1 MTNETKN
8 TKTTKKKMFK
18 TNLTVK
24 IISMMMI
31 VLLLTCFTVPT
42 IANAVVVETE
52 SVGSNEVTEDGWRY
66 GIDNDGNIA
75 IGKYV
80 GTSEEVTLPSQINGV
95 PVYCVS
101 GNVLQ
106 DTPVK
111 KLHISDTDTPYEMP
125 HILKFYRD
133 IFSLSTNLEEIEI
146 GSMLANFIPSYA
158 FSSCPKLK
166 KVTFTEDFTKKA
178 KELGG
183 CYIAHHAFSD
193 CPSLKSFIFPEGI
206 TEIAGR
212 AFENDMIENFV
223 FEGYIPNCSLT
234 SMLIKKESLMAI
246 KNIVIFNQF
255 TSVSGKNLTNA
266 TFYAPEDSLTQIYV
280 NTESADDTSYIDI
293 TTVDIDG
300 FVNSIMNDENPS
312 APQPIIPPTSST
324 AETSETSEISETS
337 DITSSTGIT
346 GNTEDTE
353 DTSNTGNTEE
363 YSTTATLSPIP
374 SATEGTSNPDDKNEL
389 FCVCSYNKN
398 VYINNKISNFRISG
412 NNITY
417 SSNNSNIATVTKNGV
432 ISTKKAGR
440 ATITANSKTSNT
452 CVKLNLTVKNYP
464 KPKLSKTSLRL
475 KKGHSYTLK
484 ISKRM
489 TKATYSSSNKKIA
502 TVNKYGKIKASKK
515 KKGTAIITVK
525 ANCYTL
531 KCKVKV
537 V

>member
-1 MTNETKN
+1 MTNE

-42 IANAVVVETE
+42 IANAVVVETK
-52 SVGSNEVTEDGWRY
+52 SVGEAVSKDITDDGWNY
-66 GIDNDGNIA
+66 NINDDDTISITGYSGVDETA
-75 IGKYV
+75 I
-80 GTSEEVTLPSQINGV
+80 LPKVVN
-95 PVYCVS
+95 
-101 GNVLQ
+101 
-106 DTPVK
+106 TFPVK
-111 KLHISDTDTPYEMP
+111 HISFRCLKNTILKKLIIPNVENPYETP
-125 HILKFYRD
+125 KIDQY
-133 IFSLSTNLEEIEI
+133 FSEAFSYSTNLEEVEI
-146 GSMLANFIPSYA
+146 GSMFSNTIPREMFKGS
-158 FSSCPKLK
+158 PKLK

-193 CPSLKSFIFPEGI
+193 CPSLKSFVFPEGI

-223 FEGYIPNCSLT
+223 FERYIPNCSLT

-280 NTESADDTSYIDI
+280 NTESADDTSYVDI

-324 AETSETSEISETS
+324 SETSETS

-440 ATITANSKTSNT
+440 ATITANNKNNNT

-484 ISKRM
+484 ISKLM

-502 TVNKYGKIKASKK
+502 TVNKYGKIKANKK